1 MSEYIGLGLDEEL
14 EQETAEEQHGVLA
27 FEQPKPKRP
36 PFITWDTGKA
46 QYKLKLT
53 AVAISKVE
61 QRFKRNLLSVVTDD
75 GIPPVTTMLT
85 IIQAAM
91 LQFHHNM
98 TFLRVQNAF
107 DDYVANG
114 GDQMKLLSDTIMP
127 LLGVSGFFTDSQ
139 MEILTEEMKD
149 ADSPM

>member
-14 EQETAEEQHGVLA
+14 EKKTEGAQPDVLT

-139 MEILTEEMKD
+139 MEILTEEMKE

>member
-1 MSEYIGLGLDEEL
+1 MSDIIGLGLDEEL
-14 EQETAEEQHGVLA
+14 GQEGAGMAPIDPVAESTRS
-27 FEQPKPKRP
+27 KRP
-36 PFITWDTGKA
+36 PFITWDTGKE

-98 TFLRVQNAF
+98 TFLRVQNA
-107 DDYVANG
+107 
-114 GDQMKLLSDTIMP
+114 
-127 LLGVSGFFTDSQ
+127 
-139 MEILTEEMKD
+139 
-149 ADSPM
+149 

>member
-1 MSEYIGLGLDEEL
+1 MSEVIGLGLDEEL
-14 EQETAEEQHGVLA
+14 EQETQSATLTLE
-27 FEQPKPKRP
+27 PKKAKRP
-36 PFITWDTGKA
+36 PFITWDTGVE

-53 AVAISKVE
+53 AAAISKVE
-61 QRFKRNLLSVVTDD
+61 QRFKRNLLTVVTDD
-75 GIPPVTTMLT
+75 GIPPLNTMLT

-91 LQFHHNM
+91 LLYHHNM
-98 TFLRVQNAF
+98 TFLRVQNAY
-107 DDYVANG
+107 DAYVDNG

-139 MEILTEEMKD
+139 MEILTEEMKE

>member
-1 MSEYIGLGLDEEL
+1 MSNIIGLGLDEEL
-14 EQETAEEQHGVLA
+14 GQEGAGMAPIAPVAESTRA
-27 FEQPKPKRP
+27 KRP
-36 PFITWDTGKA
+36 PFITWDTGKE

-98 TFLRVQNAF
+98 TFLRVQNAY
-107 DDYVANG
+107 DAYVENG

-127 LLGVSGFFTDSQ
+127 LLGASGFFTDSQ
-139 MEILTEEMKD
+139 MEILTEEMKE

>member
-14 EQETAEEQHGVLA
+14 EQETEQTQPDILA
-27 FEQPKPKRP
+27 FEQTKPKRAP
-36 PFITWDTGKA
+36 YIMWDTGKA
-46 QYKLKLT
+46 KYKLKLT

-139 MEILTEEMKD
+139 MEILTEEMKE